1 MAIYTA
7 DKATTYTTS
16 EGHEGS
22 EIISVFIDQALNE
35 DSETTFEAKFDSGG
49 MTVTCSKALAKEIG
63 ASFDHA
69 ASDGEIVKAT
79 PLGSSSSDPK
89 VAEALNQLIS
99 LVSGRDIAIATNDL
113 ADRPVYRIGECYLQA
128 TEELTRAAQANDT
141 KAMKQCQRK
150 MESMNSLKVLASLI
164 N

>member
-7 DKATTYTTS
+7 DKATTYTTV
-16 EGHEGS
+16 EGQEGS
-22 EIISVFIDQALNE
+22 QVVSVFIDQAINE
-35 DSETTFEAKFDSGG
+35 ESETTFEAKFDSGG

-69 ASDGEIVKAT
+69 ASDGDIVGAT
-79 PLGSSSSDPK
+79 ANAASDPK
-89 VAEALNQLIS
+89 VANALNQLIS

-164 N
+164 S